1 MAETEEWQRRWLE
14 MTNWFSNGT
23 TPKTSMKRVEKESR
37 CMARHSPAND
47 AAQCVNYLAGKEN
60 I

>member
-23 TPKTSMKRVEKESR
+23 TPKMSMKRVEKESR
-37 CMARHSPAND
+37 CMARHSLVKD